1 MPSSNLNA
9 RLNFDQGKD
18 AFGKQKYDD
27 AADMFRAAVDADPR
41 FAEAHRY
48 LAESYE
54 KLGYGHRAK
63 KAWETLLRITSDT
76 AEQQEIQSR
85 IAQAGQRT

>member
-9 RLNFDQGKD
+9 RLSFDQGKT
-18 AFGKQKYDD
+18 AYANNKFDD
-27 AADMFRAAVDADPR
+27 AADMFKAAVEADPR
-41 FAEAHRY
+41 FFEAHRY

-63 KAWETLLRITSDT
+63 KAWETLLRITTDP
-76 AEQQEIQSR
+76 AEKADIEAR
-85 IAQAGQRT
+85 MNQARQGA

>member
-9 RLNFDQGKD
+9 RLSFDQGKT
-18 AFGKQKYDD
+18 AFGGNKFDD
-27 AADMFRAAVDADPR
+27 ASDFFRAAVEADPR

-63 KAWETLLRITSDT
+63 KAWETLLRITTDP
-76 AEQQEIQSR
+76 AEKAEIEAR
-85 IAQAGQRT
+85 ISQARQGA

>member
-9 RLNFDQGKD
+9 RLSFDQGKS
-18 AFGKQKYDD
+18 AYANNKFDD
-27 AADMFRAAVDADPR
+27 ACNYFRAAVEADPR

-54 KLGYGHRAK
+54 KQGFGHRAK
-63 KAWETLLRITSDT
+63 KAWEALLRITTDP
-76 AEQQEIQSR
+76 AEKADIEAR
-85 IAQAGQRT
+85 ISQAGQRA